1 MRNVG
6 FFEWL
11 RGVPE
16 ETFTEIGKMIMTFL
30 GFLAVGLIE
39 IRRRVSLARKDDPPR
54 ATLEVAGALV
64 SDAHAKS
71 IVTALTENTH
81 ALHRNTDAA
90 IRVHDA
96 ADDLKLD
103 VRDLRLE
110 LRHGKT

>member
-1 MRNVG
+1 MG

-39 IRRRVSLARKDDPPR
+39 IRRRMAVAGKGDPPR
-54 ATLEVAGALV
+54 ANMEVAGALV

-71 IVTALTENTH
+71 IVAALNENTN
-81 ALHRNTDAA
+81 ALARNTDAA

-110 LRHGKT
+110 LRHGKS